1 MKKLPYENVEIDLLI
16 LNSPD
21 IITSS
26 GGGGWDGPLDSGTGE
41 SNSDSFGW
49 T

>member
-1 MKKLPYENVEIDLLI
+1 MKQPYEKAEIDLLI
-16 LNSPD
+16 LNSTD

-26 GGGGWDGPLDSGTGE
+26 GGGSWDGPLDNGKGE
-41 SNSDSFGW
+41 ESSDSFGW